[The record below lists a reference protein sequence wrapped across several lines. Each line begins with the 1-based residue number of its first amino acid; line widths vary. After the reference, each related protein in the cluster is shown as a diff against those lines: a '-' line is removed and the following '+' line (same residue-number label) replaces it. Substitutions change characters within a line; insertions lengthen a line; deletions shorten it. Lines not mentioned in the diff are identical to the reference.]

1 MNKCFKGLLTA
12 VGVAGG
18 VIGGLWVGTK
28 LMSETKI
35 RDIKPYFRHRSPYIF
50 AHRGGMGIA
59 PEHTIAAFDKSSE
72 FNVDGFEVD
81 VRMTKDEE
89 IVIFHDAYVDRTSN
103 GAGRISNMTLDELQT
118 LDFGYH
124 FRDVEG
130 NHPFRNADNVK
141 IVTLKELI
149 QKYPDKLINI
159 DIKDAPESYEG
170 SLMPSLLYRLITELG
185 VEERVLVTS
194 FHDEQV
200 ERFRLYS
207 GEDIA
212 LGAGEDQV
220 RNAYLAYSTC
230 FKHLY
235 TPKADTLQIPPR
247 YNNIPLDCEG
257 FIDYL
262 QSLNVAVGYWVINE
276 MDEMDAL
283 IQKGAH
289 SIVTDYPDIS
299 HHLLN
304 ERY

>member
-1 MNKCFKGLLTA
+1 M
-12 VGVAGG
+12 GVAGG

>member
-1 MNKCFKGLLTA
+1 M
-12 VGVAGG
+12 GVAGG

-59 PEHTIAAFDKSSE
+59 PEHTIAAFDKASE

>member
-1 MNKCFKGLLTA
+1 M
-12 VGVAGG
+12 GVAGG

-235 TPKADTLQIPPR
+235 TPKADTLQIPPI

>member
-1 MNKCFKGLLTA
+1 MNKCFKGFLTA

-35 RDIKPYFRHRSPYIF
+35 RDIKPYFRHRSPYVF
-50 AHRGGMGIA
+50 AHRGGMGLA
-59 PEHTIAAFDKSSE
+59 PEHTVAAFDKASE

-89 IVIFHDAYVDRTSN
+89 IVVFHDAYVDRTSN
-103 GAGRISNMTLDELQT
+103 GAGRVSNMTLDELRA

-130 NHPFRNADNVK
+130 NHPFRGSDDAK
-141 IVTLKELI
+141 IVTLRELI
-149 QKYPDKLINI
+149 RQYPDKLINI

-170 SLMPSLLYRLITELG
+170 SLMPSLLYRLITELD
-185 VEERVLVTS
+185 VMDRVLVTS
-194 FHDEQV
+194 FHDEQI

-207 GEDIA
+207 GDDVA

-220 RNAYLAYSTC
+220 RNAYLAYTSC

-235 TPKADTLQIPPR
+235 TPKADTFQIPPR
-247 YNNIPLDCEG
+247 YNNIPLDREG

-276 MDEMDAL
+276 MDEMDSL

-289 SIVTDYPDIS
+289 SIVTDFPDIS

>member
-59 PEHTIAAFDKSSE
+59 PEHTIAAFDKASE